1 MSKKFTL
8 GLWEN
13 YRQTLETEDEEE
25 EEEEDDDDVMGDDVT
40 SFPALIGL
48 CRNCRVLLCKQ
59 YLLEKKAFTY
69 SSK

>member
-25 EEEEDDDDVMGDDVT
+25 EDDDDVMGDDVI
-40 SFPALIGL
+40 SFSSPYWIKLKLSGL
-48 CRNCRVLLCKQ
+48 VM
-59 YLLEKKAFTY
+59 
-69 SSK
+69 